1 MTGRRRWSGARNRL
15 ECCPAGRA
23 GSLAQ
28 DPRAGELVCP
38 GAVSAWA
45 GDDDLKR
52 ARGRLAQPEVGDGRA
67 VILERLFDEC
77 GEVRTVRGA
86 RVAAWHEGH
95 RVGLRQVRHRAGRLG
110 GRDSTTAVPR
120 RVTFAR
126 ALDRVG
132 VMREDLAARVAVVSL
147 NTRGIALAGSRLAER
162 YAAIGAALDA
172 GDADVWHDL
181 PGLR

>member
-1 MTGRRRWSGARNRL
+1 MTVRRRWSGARNRL

-77 GEVRTVRGA
+77 GEVRTCLLYTSD
-86 RVAAWHEGH
+86 AADDLLC
-95 RVGLRQVRHRAGRLG
+95 VDLG
-110 GRDSTTAVPR
+110 GRRIIKTKK
-120 RVTFAR
+120 
-126 ALDRVG
+126 
-132 VMREDLAARVAVVSL
+132 
-147 NTRGIALAGSRLAER
+147 
-162 YAAIGAALDA
+162 
-172 GDADVWHDL
+172 
-181 PGLR
+181 